1 MKQRLIT
8 AAVLL
13 CILAVVLLTSGT
25 LIFSFV
31 AALFSSFAVFEM
43 LRCLGVWKKWQISIP
58 TMLFA
63 AALPLCTMFVAGV
76 GEGILLRT
84 ATTNARAM
92 YLLIFAGAFVVYM
105 FYLFAAAVFS
115 RRSLNFSEVAATYLT
130 TFYITMAFTAIPLIR
145 FGTHGQYYYLLCFL
159 GPWITDS
166 FAYFTGVF
174 FGKHKLIPEVSPKK
188 TIEGS
193 IGGIVFCVASFVAFG
208 LIVGGQTGSSPNY
221 LVLGALGFLVAVVA
235 QLGDLLASLIKREH
249 GVKDYGKIFP
259 GHGGVVDRFDSVIA
273 TAPLLLIACT
283 LDSLLPINLLL

>member
-25 LIFSFV
+25 VAFPFV
-31 AALFSSFAVFEM
+31 AAFFCAFAVFEM
-43 LRCLGVWKKWQISIP
+43 QRCLGTHKKPQILIP
-58 TMLFA
+58 SMLLA
-63 AALPLCTMFVAGV
+63 IGLPLGTLAVCRIKENLVL
-76 GEGILLRT
+76 ET
-84 ATTNARAM
+84 ASVNARAM
-92 YLLIFAGAFVVYM
+92 YLLVFVGVFVLYM
-105 FYLFAAAVFS
+105 FFLFAAAILS
-115 RRSLNFSEVAATYLT
+115 RRTLSFPEIAASFMT
-130 TFYITMAFTAIPLIR
+130 TFYITLAFAAIPLVR
-145 FGTHGQYYYLLCFL
+145 FGMNGQYYYLLCFL

-174 FGKHKLIPEVSPKK
+174 FGRHKLIPEISPKK

-193 IGGIVFCVASFVAFG
+193 IGGIVFCVVSFVVFG
-208 LIVGGQTGSSPNY
+208 MIVGNITSSTPNY

-249 GVKDYGKIFP
+249 NVKDYSHIFP
-259 GHGGVVDRFDSVIA
+259 GHGGVMDRFDSVIA
-273 TAPLLLIACT
+273 SAPLLLIACT